1 MDCKYYYSS
10 GFGLTKIRP
19 HLPVK
24 KLNTPPIFMKQLFEF
39 FPILLFFIAFKLYD
53 IYVAT
58 AVVIVATV
66 LQVSYAWF
74 RYRKVETMQW
84 ITLGLIVVMGG
95 ATILLHDEQFIK
107 WKLSIIEWLF
117 GIAFIGSQFI
127 GKKPFVERMMS
138 KSLTLP
144 NFVWR
149 RLNLMWGCFF
159 IIVGF
164 INVYVM
170 FNYTTDQWVT
180 FKTFGVPGLMVV
192 FIVLQMIFL
201 YKYIP
206 ETEE

>member
-1 MDCKYYYSS
+1 M
-10 GFGLTKIRP
+10 
-19 HLPVK
+19 
-24 KLNTPPIFMKQLFEF
+24 NQLFEF
-39 FPILLFFIAFKLYD
+39 FPIILFFIAFKLYD

-58 AVVIVATV
+58 AVVIVATL
-66 LQVSYAWF
+66 LQVGYAWF
-74 RYRKVETMQW
+74 RHRKVETMQW

-117 GIAFIGSQFI
+117 GLAFIGSQFI

-144 NFVWR
+144 DFVWR

-159 IIVGF
+159 ITVGF

-170 FNYTTDQWVT
+170 HHYTTDEWVT
-180 FKTFGVPGLMVV
+180 FKTFGVPGLMIV
-192 FIVLQMIFL
+192 FILLQMVFL
-201 YKYIP
+201 YKYMP
-206 ETEE
+206 ETED

>member
-1 MDCKYYYSS
+1 M
-10 GFGLTKIRP
+10 
-19 HLPVK
+19 
-24 KLNTPPIFMKQLFEF
+24 NQLFEF
-39 FPILLFFIAFKLYD
+39 FPIILFFIAFKLYD

-58 AVVIVATV
+58 AVVIVATL
-66 LQVSYAWF
+66 LQVGYAWF
-74 RYRKVETMQW
+74 RHRKVETMQW

-117 GIAFIGSQFI
+117 GLAFIGSQFI

-144 NFVWR
+144 DFVWR

-159 IIVGF
+159 ITVGF

-170 FNYTTDQWVT
+170 RHYTTDEWVT
-180 FKTFGVPGLMVV
+180 FKTFGVPGLMIV
-192 FIVLQMIFL
+192 FILLQMVFL
-201 YKYIP
+201 YKYMP
-206 ETEE
+206 ETED